1 MDLIKKIRGIVGT
14 IFSVGTINVK
24 DNSGVAE
31 VKNSGDT
38 DFAVLRAKSIQ
49 TSNDLNDVVTLIDAM
64 DKIIQFSFDGA
75 SAPAAGTN
83 TNKFGFCH
91 TTGGSYTVNDVVF
104 DDGDALIK
112 LPRDVV
118 KLFATTSAVSGTVSL
133 NANGIYGWNGTAYE
147 LKGDGGAT
155 DTGKV
160 KAIEIAFDFEDTT
173 VDSTTAI
180 PAGARIIKR
189 TVKVASGA
197 AFNGT
202 TPTLEAK
209 VNGSTPLTIVPTT
222 LVNLKLADTQH
233 EDTAVQE
240 VSEDNAGV
248 VRATVTPS
256 TSDAGSGLLIIEY
269 SVPNV

>member
-49 TSNDLNDVVTLIDAM
+49 LSNNPNDVVTLLDSQGKPIHFA
-64 DKIIQFSFDGA
+64 FDGA

-83 TNKFGFCH
+83 TGKFGFCH
-91 TTGGSYTVNDVVF
+91 TTGGSYTANDVVY
-104 DDGDALIK
+104 DDGDSLIK
-112 LPRDVV
+112 LPKVV
-118 KLFATTSAVSGTVSL
+118 CKVIYPKIEITGTVSF
-133 NANGIYGWNGTAYE
+133 NDKGVYVWSGSSYE
-147 LKGDGGAT
+147 LHGDGGAT

-160 KAIEIAFDFEDTT
+160 KTIEIAFDFEDTN

-180 PAGARIIKR
+180 PSGARIIKR
-189 TVKVASGA
+189 TVKIAPGA

-202 TPTLEAK
+202 SPTLEVK

-233 EDTAVQE
+233 EDTTVQE
-240 VSEDNAGV
+240 VSADNAGV
-248 VRATVTPS
+248 VRATVTPDS
-256 TSDAGSGLLIIEY
+256 SNTGSGLLIIEY
-269 SVPNV
+269 TVPNV